1 MAWGKRSGGDGCMGR
16 LALVLAVLAL
26 ILAWMAYRRTGGDL
40 ETLLRA
46 PWEAGRATI
55 EGRSG
60 DGSEAP
66 AAESGEA
73 GWRAR
78 LAEAR
83 AKLLENRGEVE
94 AERNLDQV
102 RKDIENIRRDL
113 RTSFDGAS
121 EVTQATL
128 ERWRQVDAE
137 LERLQTQV
145 RDGSNQAVD
154 TLDSV
159 ADRLRSWGQDG
170 ER

>member
-40 ETLLRA
+40 DTLLQA
-46 PWEAGRATI
+46 PWKAGREALGREAGVPA
-55 EGRSG
+55 GA
-60 DGSEAP
+60 DGEA
-66 AAESGEA
+66 GEA
-73 GWRAR
+73 GWRER

-83 AKLLENRGEVE
+83 ARLLENRGEVE
-94 AERNLDQV
+94 AERNLEQV
-102 RKDIENIRRDL
+102 RQDIESIRRDL
-113 RTSFDGAS
+113 RSTFAGAS
-121 EVTQATL
+121 EVTQTTL
-128 ERWRQVDAE
+128 ERWRQVDAD
-137 LERLQTQV
+137 LERLQSQV
-145 RDGSNQAVD
+145 RDGSNQAVE